1 MRHLFE
7 VSGEVGHDL
16 AAVDWTATPLGQPDE
31 WPPSLRTPVRILLTS
46 KFSMWMAWGPEL
58 TFFCNDAYRRDT
70 LGKKYPWALGQPTAE
85 VWSEIWTDVAPRIE
99 RVMRTGE
106 ATWDQSLQLFLE
118 RSGYLE
124 ETYHTFSYSPLAD
137 DDGHTAGLLCV
148 VSEDTAQVLANRRMA
163 TLRDL
168 GTRPSNLTEAETLAS
183 AEQHLSG
190 NPYCLP
196 FTLTYLFD
204 AGGRTATLAAS
215 TGFDDAA
222 GHPAAAASIPTADPG
237 APWPVT
243 RLAHGEA
250 VLVDRL
256 SERFPGL
263 PCGAWKEPPDD
274 ALLVPLVQP
283 RQDAPYGFLVV
294 GLNRYRALDEDYRGF
309 VDLVAG
315 HLAASITDARAFEF
329 EKQRAESLA
338 QIDRAKTDFF
348 TNVSHEFRTP
358 LTLLLGPAEDA
369 LDDEREALPPGQRER
384 LEVIHRNGQRLLKL
398 VNSLLDFS
406 RLESGRVDSH
416 FEPVDLGR
424 YTAELTAMFETAVE
438 RSGLTLTVDCPP
450 MDEPVHVDQD
460 HWAKIVFNLLS
471 NALKFTFEGGITVSL
486 RREGDRAVLTVRDTG
501 VGIPA
506 AEQPRLFERF
516 HRVQGT
522 RSRTFEGSGIGL
534 ALVGELVGVH
544 GGDARVTS
552 EVGQGSTFTVSLPMG
567 TAHLPGDQV
576 SASAPTDELPQ
587 VASGF
592 VAEALRWLD
601 DDEAAAPVGTL
612 DTTGREPAADRAEA
626 RGDGRA
632 AEPAEDGGDER
643 ARVLVV
649 DDNADMRGYVAG
661 LLSAVYDVTT
671 ASDGL
676 AALDEVRRVRPDLVI
691 TDVMMPR
698 LDGFGLLEKLQADPA
713 TVSVPVIMLSARAGS
728 DGTIEGLEAGA
739 DDYLVKPFSAR
750 ELLARVRV
758 NLELDRIRRV
768 RGTLERSQAMLDQ
781 AQRMA
786 GVGSW
791 EIDLVGGSVTAS
803 DQMLRLVGMSKEEF
817 EALGHPG
824 AVEALVH
831 PDDLERVTAAMQVA
845 VASGGSLAYESR
857 LTTVLGERLVRVRGE
872 VVRDGSGRARYLRG
886 SLQDVTE
893 QRQAEQALATA
904 AAREEAALRE
914 HTIADELQRSLLP
927 ERSFDLE
934 HLDLATYYRAGVEG
948 TQVGGDWYDV
958 IDLGAGRTAMVVG
971 DVMGRGVSAASSMG
985 QLRSAVRAFTKLD
998 IPPSEVLEYL
1008 DGIVQD
1014 LAGDQIVTCVYAVF
1028 DSTDQTM
1035 RFANAGHLPPLL
1047 VDPGGPVHQLGTVG
1061 PPLGAGYFGQSSE
1074 TVQLRRGST
1083 VTFYTDGLV
1092 ERRGRDL
1099 DVGIEQLA
1107 DRLSE
1112 HARTTVSDLPQLL
1125 LDALLPDG
1133 PDDDVA
1139 LLVARV
1145 NAEPFEAAVSQH
1157 LGAHGPAVARARS
1170 FVAEQLRAWRVEDD
1184 VVDDL
1189 VLITSEL
1196 VTNAFLHGRPPVDLR
1211 LRRSG
1216 TEVVLEVQD
1225 RAAVRPRRRLA
1236 DDDDENGRGM
1246 LIVSTLADA
1255 WGTRSIGT
1263 GKSVW
1268 CTKSVEAD
1276 VPAGARG

>member
-16 AAVDWTATPLGQPDE
+16 AAVDWTATPLGSPDD
-31 WPPSLRTPVRILLTS
+31 WPASLRTPVRILLTS
-46 KFSMWMAWGPEL
+46 RFSMWMAWGPEL
-58 TFFCNDAYRRDT
+58 TFFCNDTYRQDT
-70 LGKKYPWALGQPTAE
+70 LGGKYPWALGQPASE
-85 VWSEIWTDVAPRIE
+85 VWSEIWPDIGPRIE
-99 RVMRTGE
+99 RVMSTGE
-106 ATWDQSLQLFLE
+106 ATWDESLQLFLD
-118 RSGYLE
+118 RHGYLE

-137 DDGHTAGLLCV
+137 DDGRTAGMLCV
-148 VSEDTAQVLANRRMA
+148 VSEDTQQVLANRRMG

-168 GTRPSNLTEAETLAS
+168 GNRSAELDERETLAS
-183 AEQHLSG
+183 AEQHLAG

-204 AGGRTATLAAS
+204 RTGSTATLAAA
-215 TGFDDAA
+215 TGFDPHVA
-222 GHPAAAASIPTADPG
+222 HPAAPASISQGDPDV
-237 APWPVT
+237 PWPVAA
-243 RLAHGEA
+243 LAHGES
-250 VLVDRL
+250 VIVDEL
-256 SERFPGL
+256 GDRFSDL
-263 PCGAWKEPPDD
+263 PCGAWDEPPTS
-274 ALLVPLVQP
+274 AMLVPLVQP
-283 RQDAPYGFLVV
+283 RSGSPYGFLVV
-294 GLNRYRALDEDYRGF
+294 GLNRYRALDEEYRGF

-315 HLAASITDARAFEF
+315 HLAGSITSARAFEF

-338 QIDRAKTDFF
+338 EIDRAKTDFF

-369 LDDEREALPPGQRER
+369 LTDPQEPLPPAQHARV
-384 LEVIHRNGQRLLKL
+384 EVVHRNGLRLLKL

-406 RLESGRVDSH
+406 RLESGRIVSR

-424 YTAELTAMFETAVE
+424 VTSELAAMFDSAVE
-438 RSGLTLTVDCPP
+438 RTGLTLTVDCPP
-450 MDEPVHVDQD
+450 LDAPVHVDLEQ
-460 HWAKIVFNLLS
+460 WAKIVLNLLS
-471 NALKFTFEGGITVSL
+471 NALKFTFDGGITVAL
-486 RREGDRAVLTVRDTG
+486 RRDGDSAVLTVSDTG
-501 VGIPA
+501 AGIP
-506 AEQPRLFERF
+506 EEELPHLFERF
-516 HRVQGT
+516 HRVQGA

-534 ALVGELVGVH
+534 ALVSELVAVH
-544 GGDARVTS
+544 GGQVGVES
-552 EVGQGSTFTVSLPMG
+552 ELGRGSTFTVSLPVG
-567 TAHLPGDQV
+567 TDHLPADQV
-576 SASAPTDELPQ
+576 LAGSGAADDVPE

-592 VAEALRWLD
+592 VAEALRWLGD
-601 DDEAAAPVGTL
+601 RAAP
-612 DTTGREPAADRAEA
+612 PA
-626 RGDGRA
+626 A
-632 AEPAEDGGDER
+632 AEPEPIRGDIDR

-649 DDNADMRGYVAG
+649 DDNVDMREYVSG
-661 LLSAVYDVTT
+661 LLAPAYDVTT
-671 ASDGL
+671 ATDGL
-676 AALDEVRRVRPDLVI
+676 DALDQVSRVRPDLVI
-691 TDVMMPR
+691 TDVMMPG

-713 TVSVPVIMLSARAGS
+713 TVGVPVIMLSARAGD
-728 DGTIEGLEAGA
+728 DGTVEGLEAGA

-758 NLELDRIRRV
+758 NLELDRVRRV

-791 EIDLVGGSVTAS
+791 EVDLLHGTVTAS
-803 DQMLRLVGMSKEEF
+803 AEMLRLVGMEREEF
-817 EALGHPG
+817 EALGFPG
-824 AVEALVH
+824 VLDTLIH
-831 PDDLERVTAAMQVA
+831 PDDRERVEAAIA
-845 VASGGSLAYESR
+845 VALENGASMAYESR
-857 LTTVLGERLVRVRGE
+857 LSTPAGERLVRVRGE
-872 VVRDGSGRARYLRG
+872 VVRDGAGEPRFIRG

-904 AAREEAALRE
+904 AANQEAALRE
-914 HTIADELQRSLLP
+914 HAIADELQRSLLP

-1014 LAGDQIVTCVYAVF
+1014 LTGDQIVTCVYAVF

-1047 VDPGGPVHQLGTVG
+1047 VDPGGPVHQLGTAG

-1083 VTFYTDGLV
+1083 VAFYTDGLV
-1092 ERRGRDL
+1092 EQRGRDL

-1107 DRLSE
+1107 DQLCR
-1112 HARTTVSDLPQLL
+1112 HADTDVAELPQLF

-1139 LLVARV
+1139 VLVARV
-1145 NAEPFEAAVSQH
+1145 NADPFEAAVSQH
-1157 LGAHGPAVARARS
+1157 LGAQGPAVSRARR
-1170 FVAEQLRAWRVEDD
+1170 FVGDQLREWQVPEE
-1184 VVDDL
+1184 VVDEL

-1225 RAAVRPRRRLA
+1225 RAALRPRRRLA
-1236 DDDDENGRGM
+1236 DDDDEHGRGM

-1268 CTKSVEAD
+1268 CTRNVASAAVG
-1276 VPAGARG
+1276 V

>member
-1 MRHLFE
+1 MMRDVFE
-7 VSGEVGHDL
+7 ASGQVGSDL
-16 AAVDWTATPLGQPDE
+16 AAVDWAATPLGPPEQ
-31 WPPSLRTPVRILLTS
+31 WPQSLRTPVRILLTT

-70 LGKKYPWALGQPTAE
+70 LGKKYPWALGQPTSA
-85 VWSEIWTDVAPRIE
+85 VWSEIWPDVRPRIE
-99 RVMRTGE
+99 HVMQTGE
-106 ATWDQSLQLFLE
+106 ATWDESLQLFLE

-137 DDGHTAGLLCV
+137 DDGRIAGMLCV

-168 GTRPSNLTEAETLAS
+168 GTRSSDLTESETLAS
-183 AEQHLSG
+183 AAQHLAG
-190 NPYCLP
+190 NPHCLP

-204 AGGRTATLAAS
+204 AGGSAATLVAS
-215 TGFDDAA
+215 TGFEGAS
-222 GHPAAAASIPTADPG
+222 GHPAAPSSLSVTDPDAA
-237 APWPVT
+237 WPVSE
-243 RLAHGEA
+243 LARGEA
-250 VLVDRL
+250 VLVERL
-256 SERFPGL
+256 PERFAAL
-263 PCGAWKEPPDD
+263 PCGAWDEPPTS
-274 ALLVPLVQP
+274 ALVVPLVQP
-283 RQDAPYGFLVV
+283 HHGAPYGFLVA
-294 GLNRYRALDEDYRGF
+294 GLDRYRALDEEYRGF

-369 LDDEREALPPGQRER
+369 LSDDQDPLPATQRQR
-384 LEVIHRNGQRLLKL
+384 LEVVHRNAQRLLKL

-406 RLESGRVDSH
+406 RLESGRVVSH
-416 FEPVDLGR
+416 VEPVDLSR
-424 YTAELTAMFETAVE
+424 YTAELAAMFRAAVE
-438 RSGLTLTVDCPP
+438 RGGLSLTVDCPP
-450 MDEPVHVDQD
+450 LDRPVRVDREQ
-460 HWAKIVFNLLS
+460 WAKIVLNLLS
-471 NALKFTFEGGITVSL
+471 NALKFTFEGGITVAVHQD
-486 RREGDRAVLTVRDTG
+486 GDRTVLTVRDTG
-501 VGIPA
+501 VGIPE

-516 HRVQGT
+516 HRVHGV

-534 ALVGELVGVH
+534 ALVAELAAVH
-544 GGDARVTS
+544 GGDVSVAS
-552 EVGQGSTFTVSLPMG
+552 QVGEGSTFTVRVPTTPATWSGDEPEHALPEV
-567 TAHLPGDQV
+567 LPE
-576 SASAPTDELPQ
+576 ALPEVLPEGLPE

-592 VAEALRWLD
+592 VAEALRWS
-601 DDEAAAPVGTL
+601 DEDVDAAAARPAPEPVAATPGT
-612 DTTGREPAADRAEA
+612 
-626 RGDGRA
+626 GDGRV
-632 AEPAEDGGDER
+632 R
-643 ARVLVV
+643 ILVV
-649 DDNADMRGYVAG
+649 DDNADMREYVAR
-661 LLSAVYDVTT
+661 LLAAQYDVTT

-676 AALDEVRRVRPDLVI
+676 DALAQVAVTPPDLVI
-691 TDVMMPR
+691 TDVMMPG
-698 LDGFGLLEKLQADPA
+698 LDGFGLLEKLQSDPA
-713 TVSVPVIMLSARAGS
+713 TMGVPVIMLSARAGD

-758 NLELDRIRRV
+758 NLELDRVRRV
-768 RGTLERSQAMLDQ
+768 RGALERSQAMLDQ

-786 GVGSW
+786 NVGSW
-791 EIDLVGGSVTAS
+791 EVDLVAGSVTAS
-803 DQMLRLVGMSKEEF
+803 DELLRLVGVTRQEF
-817 EALGHPG
+817 EASGFPG
-824 AVEALVH
+824 VMEALIH
-831 PDDLERVTAAMQVA
+831 PDDRERVTAAVEVA
-845 VASGGSLAYESR
+845 IESGSALAYESR
-857 LTTVLGERLVRVRGE
+857 LATELGERLVRVRGE
-872 VVRDGSGRARYLRG
+872 VVRDGAGRARYLRG

-904 AAREEAALRE
+904 EAREEASLRE

-934 HLDLATYYRAGVEG
+934 HLEIATYYRAGVEG

-1047 VDPGGPVHQLGTVG
+1047 VDPGGPVHRLGTPG

-1092 ERRGRDL
+1092 EQRGRDL
-1099 DVGIEQLA
+1099 DVGIEQLEA
-1107 DRLSE
+1107 QLS
-1112 HARTTVSDLPQLL
+1112 ANAATKVSELPQVF

-1139 LLVARV
+1139 VLVARV
-1145 NAEPFEAAVSQH
+1145 NADAFEAAVSQH
-1157 LGAHGPAVARARS
+1157 LGAHGPAVARARA
-1170 FVAEQLRAWRVEDD
+1170 FVAEQLQAWRVPEET
-1184 VVDDL
+1184 VDEL

-1225 RAAVRPRRRLA
+1225 RAALRPRRRLA
-1236 DDDDENGRGM
+1236 EDDDENGRGM

-1268 CTKSVEAD
+1268 CTRNVETA
-1276 VPAGARG
+1276 AAAATS

>member
-294 GLNRYRALDEDYRGF
+294 GLNRYRALDDDYRGF

-369 LDDEREALPPGQRER
+369 LADDREPLAPGQRQR
-384 LEVIHRNGQRLLKL
+384 VEVIHRNGQRLLKL

-424 YTAELTAMFETAVE
+424 YTAELTAMFETAME

-450 MDEPVHVDQD
+450 MDQPVHVDQD

-471 NALKFTFEGGITVSL
+471 NALKFTFEGGITVTL
-486 RREGDRAVLTVRDTG
+486 RGQGDRAVLTVRDTG

-506 AEQPRLFERF
+506 EEQPRLFERF
-516 HRVQGT
+516 HRVQGA

-534 ALVGELVGVH
+534 ALVGELVEVH
-544 GGDARVTS
+544 GGQVSVTS
-552 EVGQGSTFTVSLPMG
+552 EVGEGSTFTVSLPVG
-567 TAHLPGDQV
+567 TAHLPADQV
-576 SASAPTDELPQ
+576 SADARSDELPQ

-601 DDEAAAPVGTL
+601 DDEGDDQGGGGSSASPT
-612 DTTGREPAADRAEA
+612 DTGRTPAAEPTAEPAAVP
-626 RGDGRA
+626 A
-632 AEPAEDGGDER
+632 APDDVR
-643 ARVLVV
+643 PHVLVV

-661 LLSAVYDVTT
+661 LLSAAYDVTT

-676 AALDEVRRVRPDLVI
+676 AALAEVERARPDLVI

-713 TVSVPVIMLSARAGS
+713 TVTVPVIMLSARAGD
-728 DGTIEGLEAGA
+728 DGTVEGLEAGA

-758 NLELDRIRRV
+758 NLELDRVRRV

-791 EIDLVGGSVTAS
+791 EIDLVGESVTAS
-803 DQMLRLVGMSKEEF
+803 DELLRLIGMSLEQF

-831 PDDLERVTAAMQVA
+831 PGDLERVTAAMEVA
-845 VASGGSLAYESR
+845 IATGVSLAYESR

-872 VVRDGSGRARYLRG
+872 VVRDAAGRARFLRG

-1014 LAGDQIVTCVYAVF
+1014 LTGDQIVTCVYAVF

-1047 VDPGGPVHQLGTVG
+1047 VDPGGPVKQLGTVG

-1083 VTFYTDGLV
+1083 VAFYTDGLV
-1092 ERRGRDL
+1092 EQRGRDL
-1099 DVGIEQLA
+1099 DVGIQQLAEQL
-1107 DRLSE
+1107 SQ
-1112 HARTTVSDLPQLL
+1112 HARTQVSELPQLF

-1139 LLVARV
+1139 VLVARV

-1170 FVAEQLRAWRVEDD
+1170 FVAEQLHAWRLQED

-1236 DDDDENGRGM
+1236 DDDDEHGRGM

>member
-7 VSGEVGHDL
+7 VSGQVGHDL
-16 AAVDWTATPLGQPDE
+16 AAVDWSSTPLGPPDT
-31 WPPSLRTPVRILLTS
+31 WAPSLRTPVRILLTS

-58 TFFCNDAYRRDT
+58 TFFCNDAYRADT
-70 LGKKYPWALGQPTAE
+70 LGAKYPWALGKPTAT
-85 VWSEIWTDVAPRIE
+85 VWAEIWPDVGPRVE
-99 RVMRTGE
+99 RVIATGE
-106 ATWDQSLQLFLE
+106 ATWDESLQLFLQ
-118 RSGYLE
+118 RSGYVE

-137 DDGHTAGLLCV
+137 DDGRIAGILCV
-148 VSEDTAQVLANRRMA
+148 VSEDTQQVLADRRMA
-163 TLRDL
+163 MLRDL
-168 GTRPSNLTEAETLAS
+168 GTRPRNLTEAETLAA
-183 AEQHLSG
+183 AEHHLTS
-190 NPYCLP
+190 NPLCLP

-204 AGGRTATLAAS
+204 TSGRTATLAAR
-215 TGFDDAA
+215 TGFRSADGADRH
-222 GHPAAAASIPTADPG
+222 GHPAAPASVSVSDADPV
-237 APWPVT
+237 WPVAE
-243 RLAHGEA
+243 LARGET
-250 VLVDRL
+250 VLVDRVD
-256 SERFPGL
+256 ERFPDL
-263 PCGAWKEPPDD
+263 PCGAWEQPPTD
-274 ALLVPLVQP
+274 ALVVPLLQP
-283 RQDAPYGFLVV
+283 REGAPYGFLVA
-294 GLNRYRALDEDYRGF
+294 GLDRYRALDEGYRGF

-315 HLAASITDARAFEF
+315 HLSASVSDARAFEF
-329 EKQRAESLA
+329 EKQRSESLA
-338 QIDRAKTDFF
+338 QLDRAKTDFF

-369 LDDEREALPPGQRER
+369 LADEQEPLSPTQHQR
-384 LEVIHRNGQRLLKL
+384 LEVVLRNGQRLLKL
-398 VNSLLDFS
+398 VNGLLDFS
-406 RLESGRVDSH
+406 RLESGRVSSH

-424 YTAELTAMFETAVE
+424 YTGELAAMFESAVE
-438 RSGLTLTVDCPP
+438 RSNLTLTIDCPRF
-450 MDEPVHVDQD
+450 DEPVHVDPDQ
-460 HWAKIVFNLLS
+460 WAKIVLNLVS
-471 NALKFTFEGGITVSL
+471 NALKFTFEGGITVAL

-501 VGIPA
+501 VGIP
-506 AEQPRLFERF
+506 EDELPHLFERF
-516 HRVQGT
+516 HRVHGA

-534 ALVGELVGVH
+534 ALVAELTAVH
-544 GGDARVTS
+544 GGEVGVTS
-552 EVGQGSTFTVSLPMG
+552 HPGEGSTFTVSLPTG
-567 TAHLPGDQV
+567 IEHLPADQV
-576 SASAPTDELPQ
+576 FAHARTDEVPQ
-587 VASGF
+587 AVTGF
-592 VAEALRWLD
+592 VAEALRWIGD
-601 DDEAAAPVGTL
+601 GASADPVAGVPL
-612 DTTGREPAADRAEA
+612 DTRPWTGQDVE
-626 RGDGRA
+626 GS
-632 AEPAEDGGDER
+632 GGTR

-649 DDNADMRGYVAG
+649 DDNADMREYVAG
-661 LLSAVYDVTT
+661 LLAADHDVTT
-671 ASDGL
+671 ATDGMDAL
-676 AALDEVRRVRPDLVI
+676 AKVAVVQPDLVI
-691 TDVMMPR
+691 TDVMMPV

-713 TVSVPVIMLSARAGS
+713 TVSVPVLMLSARAGD

-750 ELLARVRV
+750 ELRARVRV
-758 NLELDRIRRV
+758 NLELDRVRRV

-791 EIDLVGGSVTAS
+791 EIDLTTGTATAS
-803 DQMLRLVGMSKEEF
+803 DEMLRLVGTTREGF
-817 EALGHPG
+817 EGLGFPG
-824 AVEALVH
+824 VIDALVH
-831 PDDLERVTAAMQVA
+831 PDDRARVEAAVQVA
-845 VASGGSLAYESR
+845 IESGAALAYESR
-857 LTTVLGERLVRVRGE
+857 VRTTSGERLVRVRGE
-872 VVRDGSGRARYLRG
+872 VVRDHAGRARYLRG

-904 AAREEAALRE
+904 AANEEAALRE

-1047 VDPGGPVHQLGTVG
+1047 VDPGGQVQQVGTAG

-1083 VTFYTDGLV
+1083 VAFYTDGLV

-1107 DRLSE
+1107 EQLRQ
-1112 HARTTVSDLPQLL
+1112 HAATAVAELPQIF

-1139 LLVARV
+1139 VLVARV
-1145 NAEPFEAAVSQH
+1145 NADPFEAAVSQH
-1157 LGAHGPAVARARS
+1157 LGAHGPAVARARA
-1170 FVAEQLRAWRVEDD
+1170 FVAEQLRAWQVHEEA
-1184 VVDDL
+1184 VDEL

-1225 RAAVRPRRRLA
+1225 RAALRPRRRLA
-1236 DDDDENGRGM
+1236 DDDDEHGRGM

-1268 CTKSVEAD
+1268 CTRNVGTGSS
-1276 VPAGARG
+1276 AG